1 MHFNILSI
9 TIPLCL
15 LLNQILFSVAT
26 TKSSVLYHP
35 IDNIAVN
42 CGSSSNSTAVDGRQ
56 WTGDIGSSY
65 APLLHSNKGKLIS
78 SKATSPPLSPD
89 PVPYMSARLSCW
101 PFTYAF
107 RVSPGQKF
115 IRLHFYPATYRGGFK
130 RSKAFFT
137 VKTGPYTLLSNF
149 SASLI
154 ADASGLDSL
163 VKEYCVNVEENQPLI
178 ITFSPY
184 SLGGSSDEA
193 YAFVNGIEIVS
204 MPAGLYHTQEGD
216 AGAHVVGQN
225 FRLPIDKSIAL
236 EMVHRFNVG
245 GTAISSIEDT
255 GLFRDWSQ
263 DSNFLMETSYVQP
276 VTTTLRI
283 KYTSIPSYT
292 APQKVYQTSWSMAT
306 DRQQNGNFNFTW
318 KLPIDFGFRYLLRLH
333 FCDFEYE
340 IEERDRTKFSVFFD
354 EHVAEAKADIIK
366 WSGGNRVAVYRDY
379 VVRIEGDRMEGK
391 HDLLI
396 AYFPQN
402 HEWIEDIDTVLK
414 GLEVFKLSNPDKN
427 LAGVNPVPLSSASTS
442 SNTKPQKFVYLSGG
456 NALATVLVILLTFT
470 NISVYM
476 LRVWVEKFGEKNI
489 SPLPPEGLCR
499 RFSLSE
505 VLLVTNNFSHE
516 FFIGSGG
523 FGNVYKA
530 HIDDGTTT
538 VAIKRLNS
546 KSKQGADEFRTEIEM
561 LSNLRHTHL
570 VSLIGYCDERQE
582 MILVYEYMEHGT
594 LADHL
599 YKHYTFGNGTICHL
613 SWDQRMKVCIGAAR
627 GLDYLHTSTRC
638 GIIHRDIKTTNI
650 LLDKDWV
657 AKISDFGL
665 CKEGTTSHSHTHV
678 STDVK
683 GTFGY
688 LDPEYFLT
696 RRLTKK
702 SDVYAF
708 GVVLLEV
715 LCGRQS
721 LDLSLVE
728 EQRSLA
734 WWAQQCI
741 KEEKYDQLIDPKLR
755 DQISPQCL
763 KVFTE
768 VANKCLHKHS
778 SGRPTMT
785 DVVASLEC
793 MLASQEQP
801 KNACIEEGE
810 EEKGV
815 EEEEDVNV
823 HGDPNQL
830 IYYNDMNKQQTEIFP
845 QGIVASSSTPV
856 QLNDNTHP
864 HGIVASSSTPVQL
877 NGDTQRQKRS
887 RKNLSQRVSVFLAGV
902 MGIRSM
908 GIDDVEIRTTAT
920 NDSTSQ
926 DESNSTGNS
935 QISSSNSTGNWQISS
950 SNSTGNWQISSG
962 SDTDMPYLDGRI
974 LPTPNFRIFSF
985 SELRNATKNFRIDN
999 LLGEGRFGTVYKG
1012 WLDAKV
1018 TSKNG
1023 SGIAVAIK
1031 RVDYR
1036 YEGPLLG
1043 SVFEILLSDVSFL
1056 GRLSHSNLVKILG
1069 YCWEDPK
1076 LFLVYEFMQ
1085 KGSLDQHLFGRA
1097 SAVQSLPWDIRLKI
1111 LIGAARG
1118 LAFLHALDDPVICRE
1133 FSASNIL
1140 LDGSFNSKISDFNY
1154 LELDSPKSWRP
1165 CGYVPP
1171 RLTGFYGP
1179 CIAPEYVATGHV
1191 HLKGDVYSFGV
1202 VLLEMLTGLRA
1213 YDTNRPLLQH
1223 NLVDWVK
1230 PYLDNRRTLASVI
1243 DPRLKG
1249 RYPMEAA
1256 LRIAHLA
1263 LHCLE
1268 DKPKTRP
1275 SMEQV
1280 VETLESISASQG
1292 KRFDRPPPRRNQL
1305 EAFRYFLMSNSLPF
1319 LYAL

>member
-1 MHFNILSI
+1 MHFNVLSI
-9 TIPLCL
+9 TTPLCL

-26 TKSSVLYHP
+26 TKLSVLYHP

-42 CGSSSNSTAVDGRQ
+42 CGSSGNSTAVDGRQ

-65 APLLHSNKGKLIS
+65 APLLHSTNEGKLIS
-78 SKATSPPLSPD
+78 SKATNPSLSPD
-89 PVPYMSARLSCW
+89 PVPYASARLSRW

-115 IRLHFYPATYRGGFK
+115 VRLHFYPARYRGGFK

-137 VKTGPYTLLSNF
+137 VKAGPYTLLSNF
-149 SASLI
+149 SASLT

-163 VKEYCVNVEENQPLI
+163 VKEYCVNVEENQSLI
-178 ITFSPY
+178 MTFSP
-184 SLGGSSDEA
+184 SLGGSSDDQA

-225 FRLPIDKSIAL
+225 FRLPIDKSIAFETVQRL
-236 EMVHRFNVG
+236 NVG

-306 DRQQNGNFNFTW
+306 DRQGNGNFNFTW

-396 AYFPQN
+396 AYFPHN

-427 LAGVNPVPLSSASTS
+427 LAGVNPVPLSYALTS
-442 SNTKPQKFVYLSGG
+442 SNAKPRKSVYASGG
-456 NALATVLVILLTFT
+456 NAIATILVILLTVT
-470 NISVYM
+470 NIGVYM
-476 LRVWVEKFGEKNI
+476 LRVWGEKFSVKNI
-489 SPLPPEGLCR
+489 SPSPPEGLCR

-530 HIDDGTTT
+530 LIDNGTTT
-538 VAIKRLNS
+538 VAFKRLNS

-561 LSNLRHTHL
+561 LSNLRHIHL

-599 YKHYTFGNGTICHL
+599 FKHYNFGNSTICHL
-613 SWDQRMKVCIGAAR
+613 SWEQRMKICIGAAR
-627 GLDYLHTSTRC
+627 GLDYLHTGTRR
-638 GIIHRDIKTTNI
+638 GIIHRDVKTTNI
-650 LLDKDWV
+650 LLNKDWV

-688 LDPEYFLT
+688 LDPEYFFT
-696 RRLTKK
+696 HRLTKK

-708 GVVLLEV
+708 GVVLFEV
-715 LCGRQS
+715 LCGRPA
-721 LDLSLVE
+721 LDLRLE
-728 EQRSLA
+728 AKQRSLPR
-734 WWAQQCI
+734 WARQCI
-741 KEEKYDQLIDPKLR
+741 KEEKLDQLVDQTIR
-755 DQISPQCL
+755 AQISPQCL
-763 KVFTE
+763 KVFIE
-768 VANKCLHKHS
+768 VANKCLHDDP

-801 KNACIEEGE
+801 RNAFTE
-810 EEKGV
+810 EEKGG

-823 HGDPNQL
+823 HGDPNPL
-830 IYYNDMNKQQTEIFP
+830 VYYNDMNKQQTEIFP

-856 QLNDNTHP
+856 QLNDNTHS

-877 NGDTQRQKRS
+877 NDDTQRQKRS
-887 RKNLSQRVSVFLAGV
+887 RNNLFQRFSVILAGV
-902 MGIRSM
+902 IGIQSM
-908 GIDDVEIRTTAT
+908 RIDDVEIQTTAT
-920 NDSTSQ
+920 NESTSQ
-926 DESNSTGNS
+926 ATNTAPSSDE
-935 QISSSNSTGNWQISS
+935 SNSTGNWQISA
-950 SNSTGNWQISSG
+950 G

-974 LPTPNFRIFSF
+974 LPTPNLRIFNF
-985 SELRNATKNFRIDN
+985 SELKTATKNFSIDN
-999 LLGEGRFGTVYKG
+999 LLGEGRFGRVYKG

-1023 SGIAVAIK
+1023 SGIVVAIK
-1031 RVDYR
+1031 QIGYR
-1036 YEGPLLG
+1036 YEHTG
-1043 SVFEILLSDVSFL
+1043 
-1056 GRLSHSNLVKILG
+1056 LSHSNLVKILG

-1085 KGSLDQHLFGRA
+1085 NGSLEQHLFGSD
-1097 SAVQSLPWDIRLKI
+1097 SALQPLPWDIRLKI
-1111 LIGAARG
+1111 LTGAAQG
-1118 LAFLHALDDPVICRE
+1118 LAFLHSLETPVICKE
-1133 FSASNIL
+1133 FKASNIL
-1140 LDGSFNSKISDFNY
+1140 LDESFNSKISDFSY
-1154 LELDSPKSWRP
+1154 AELDSPEES
-1165 CGYVPP
+1165 CGYEPTRWRGTHPVH
-1171 RLTGFYGP
+1171 
-1179 CIAPEYVATGHV
+1179 IAPEYVFTGPVHV
-1191 HLKGDVYSFGV
+1191 KGDVYCFGV

-1213 YDTNRPLLQH
+1213 WDKNRPHQQR
-1223 NLVDWVK
+1223 NLVSWVK
-1230 PYLDNRRTLASVI
+1230 PYLADRRKLATVI
-1243 DPRLKG
+1243 DTGLEG

-1256 LRIAHLA
+1256 LQIAHLA
-1263 LHCLE
+1263 LRCLK

-1275 SMEQV
+1275 SMELV
-1280 VETLESISASQG
+1280 VEKLESISASQG
-1292 KRFDRPPPRRNQL
+1292 KRPDIRPPPREVL
-1305 EAFRYFLMSNSLPF
+1305 RYFLMSNSLPF

>member
-1 MHFNILSI
+1 MDSNLSI
-9 TIPLCL
+9 TIL
-15 LLNQILFSVAT
+15 LYFFLNQIILSVAR
-26 TKSSVLYHP
+26 SNSPVLYHP
-35 IDNIAVN
+35 VDNIAVN
-42 CGSSSNSTAVDGRQ
+42 CGSSGNSTGVDGRQ
-56 WTGDIGSSY
+56 WTGDIGSNY
-65 APLLHSNKGKLIS
+65 APLLLTSNKGKLIS
-78 SKATSPPLSPD
+78 SKAADQPLFPGRVLFG
-89 PVPYMSARLSCW
+89 PARLSRL
-101 PFTYAF
+101 PFAYTF
-107 RVSPGQKF
+107 RVTPGQKF
-115 IRLHFYPATYRGGFK
+115 IHLHFYPASYGGGFK
-130 RSKAFFT
+130 RSNAFFM
-137 VKTGPYTLLSNF
+137 VKAGPYTLLRNF
-149 SASLI
+149 SASL
-154 ADASGLDSL
+154 ALDALGLQSL

-178 ITFSPY
+178 ITFSP

-225 FRLPIDKSIAL
+225 FRLQIDKSIAL
-236 EMVHRFNVG
+236 EMVQRLNVG
-245 GTAISSIEDT
+245 GTAITSMEDT
-255 GLFRDWSQ
+255 GLFRDWFQ

-276 VTTTLRI
+276 VTTPLRI

-306 DRQQNGNFNFTW
+306 DRQGNGNFNFTW

-340 IEERDRTKFSVFFD
+340 IEERDRTKFSVLFD

-379 VVRIEGDRMEGK
+379 VVRIQGDRMEGK

-396 AYFPQN
+396 AYIPHN

-414 GLEVFKLSNPDKN
+414 GLEVLKLSNPDKN
-427 LAGVNPVPLSSASTS
+427 LAGENPVPLSCASTS
-442 SNTKPQKFVYLSGG
+442 SNTKPQKFVYASGG
-456 NALATVLVILLTFT
+456 NALATVLVILLTIM
-470 NISVYM
+470 NISVYK
-476 LRVWVEKFGEKNI
+476 LRVWVDKFGKKNI
-489 SPLPPEGLCR
+489 SPLPPKGLCR

-538 VAIKRLNS
+538 VAMKRLNS

-627 GLDYLHTSTRC
+627 GLDYLHTGTRC
-638 GIIHRDIKTTNI
+638 GIIHRDIKMTNI
-650 LLDKDWV
+650 LLDNDWV

-688 LDPEYFLT
+688 LDPEYFFT

-715 LCGRQS
+715 LCGRPAV
-721 LDLSLVE
+721 DLSLEE

-741 KEEKYDQLIDPKLR
+741 KEEKYDQLIDPSLR
-755 DQISPQCL
+755 DQISPLCL

-768 VANKCLHKHS
+768 VANKCLHKHP

-801 KNACIEEGE
+801 INACTEEEEEE
-810 EEKGV
+810 EEKGE

-830 IYYNDMNKQQTEIFP
+830 IYYNDMNKLQTEIFP
-845 QGIVASSSTPV
+845 QGTTASSSTPV
-856 QLNDNTHP
+856 QLNDNIHP
-864 HGIVASSSTPVQL
+864 HGIVASSSTLVQL
-877 NGDTQRQKRS
+877 NDDTQRQKRS
-887 RKNLSQRVSVFLAGV
+887 RKNLFQRISVLLAGV

-908 GIDDVEIRTTAT
+908 RIDDVEIRTTAT
-920 NDSTSQ
+920 NESTSQ
-926 DESNSTGNS
+926 ATNTAPSSDESNN
-935 QISSSNSTGNWQISS
+935 TGNWQISP
-950 SNSTGNWQISSG
+950 G
-962 SDTDMPYLDGRI
+962 SDTDMLYPDWHL
-974 LPTPNFRIFSF
+974 LLTPNLRIFSF
-985 SELRNATKNFRIDN
+985 SELEKATKNFSNDN

-1023 SGIAVAIK
+1023 SGIVVAIK

-1036 YEGPLLG
+1036 YKTLQ
-1043 SVFEILLSDVSFL
+1043 SVVCLL

-1069 YCWEDPK
+1069 YGWEDQK

-1085 KGSLDQHLFGRA
+1085 NGSLEHHLF
-1097 SAVQSLPWDIRLKI
+1097 
-1111 LIGAARG
+1111 
-1118 LAFLHALDDPVICRE
+1118 
-1133 FSASNIL
+1133 
-1140 LDGSFNSKISDFNY
+1140 
-1154 LELDSPKSWRP
+1154 
-1165 CGYVPP
+1165 
-1171 RLTGFYGP
+1171 
-1179 CIAPEYVATGHV
+1179 
-1191 HLKGDVYSFGV
+1191 
-1202 VLLEMLTGLRA
+1202 
-1213 YDTNRPLLQH
+1213 
-1223 NLVDWVK
+1223 
-1230 PYLDNRRTLASVI
+1230 
-1243 DPRLKG
+1243 
-1249 RYPMEAA
+1249 
-1256 LRIAHLA
+1256 
-1263 LHCLE
+1263 
-1268 DKPKTRP
+1268 
-1275 SMEQV
+1275 
-1280 VETLESISASQG
+1280 ESTS
-1292 KRFDRPPPRRNQL
+1292 
-1305 EAFRYFLMSNSLPF
+1305 E
-1319 LYAL
+1319 

>member
-1 MHFNILSI
+1 
-9 TIPLCL
+9 
-15 LLNQILFSVAT
+15 
-26 TKSSVLYHP
+26 
-35 IDNIAVN
+35 
-42 CGSSSNSTAVDGRQ
+42 
-56 WTGDIGSSY
+56 
-65 APLLHSNKGKLIS
+65 
-78 SKATSPPLSPD
+78 
-89 PVPYMSARLSCW
+89 
-101 PFTYAF
+101 
-107 RVSPGQKF
+107 
-115 IRLHFYPATYRGGFK
+115 
-130 RSKAFFT
+130 
-137 VKTGPYTLLSNF
+137 
-149 SASLI
+149 
-154 ADASGLDSL
+154 
-163 VKEYCVNVEENQPLI
+163 
-178 ITFSPY
+178 
-184 SLGGSSDEA
+184 
-193 YAFVNGIEIVS
+193 

-236 EMVHRFNVG
+236 EMVHRLNVG

-255 GLFRDWSQ
+255 CLFRDWSQ

-306 DRQQNGNFNFTW
+306 DRQGSGNFNFTW

-340 IEERDRTKFSVFFD
+340 IEERYRTKFSVFFD
-354 EHVAEAKADIIK
+354 EHVAEAKVDITK

-391 HDLLI
+391 HNLLI

-402 HEWIEDIDTVLK
+402 HEWNEDIDTVLK

-427 LAGVNPVPLSSASTS
+427 LAGVNPVPLSCASTS
-442 SNTKPQKFVYLSGG
+442 SNTKPQKFVYASGG

-489 SPLPPEGLCR
+489 SPLPLEGLCR

-505 VLLVTNNFSHE
+505 VVLVTNNFSHE

-530 HIDDGTTT
+530 HIDDGATT

-665 CKEGTTSHSHTHV
+665 CKEGTTRHSHTHV

-755 DQISPQCL
+755 DQIPPQCL

-801 KNACIEEGE
+801 KNACTEEGE

-815 EEEEDVNV
+815 EEEEAVNV

-887 RKNLSQRVSVFLAGV
+887 RKNLSQ
-902 MGIRSM
+902 
-908 GIDDVEIRTTAT
+908 
-920 NDSTSQ
+920 
-926 DESNSTGNS
+926 
-935 QISSSNSTGNWQISS
+935 
-950 SNSTGNWQISSG
+950 ISSG

-974 LPTPNFRIFSF
+974 LPTPNLRIFSF

-999 LLGEGRFGTVYKG
+999 LLGEGRFGTVYKC

-1023 SGIAVAIK
+1023 SGIVVAIK

-1043 SVFEILLSDVSFL
+1043 SVFEILLSDVRFL

-1097 SAVQSLPWDIRLKI
+1097 SAVQPLPWDIRLKI
-1111 LIGAARG
+1111 LIGAALG

-1133 FSASNIL
+1133 FRASNIL
-1140 LDGSFNSKISDFNY
+1140 LDGLFNSKISDFSY
-1154 LELDSPKSWRP
+1154 LELNSPKSWHP

-1171 RLTGFYGP
+1171 RLTGIYGP
-1179 CIAPEYVATGHV
+1179 CIAPEYVAIGHV
-1191 HLKGDVYSFGV
+1191 HVKGDVYSFGV
-1202 VLLEMLTGLRA
+1202 VLLEMITGLRA
-1213 YDTNRPLLQH
+1213 YDTNRPLPQH

-1230 PYLDNRRTLASVI
+1230 PYLDNRRTLATVI
-1243 DPRLKG
+1243 DTRLEG
-1249 RYPMEAA
+1249 RYPMKAA

-1263 LHCLE
+1263 LTCLE

-1280 VETLESISASQG
+1280 VETLKSISASQG
-1292 KRFDRPPPRRNQL
+1292 KRFDRLPPRRNQL
-1305 EAFRYFLMSNSLPF
+1305 EVFRYFLMSNSLPF